1 VGAPRVRG
9 TAFYYYGSKGELA
22 HLYPAPRYRTIVE
35 PFAGSASYAVHHL
48 LAGNADRAILVEK
61 DPRVVE
67 LWRRLLAM
75 SDAEL
80 AVLEP
85 PAAGERT
92 DDFLFMTVAA
102 GNAIARC
109 RSCAFS
115 KRAAGVWPGMHRSMQ
130 LALPVL
136 RGRVEV
142 IEGDYREVPVDGPA
156 TWFIDP
162 PYQPQEV
169 PEGSKTVYPK
179 GMGYAPNCA
188 ADSIDY
194 TELAAWCRSRL
205 GQVIVCEQA
214 RADWLDFEPLIA
226 AQDSQGKMKR
236 EVIWVQGDFP

>member
-1 VGAPRVRG
+1 MGAPRTRG
-9 TAFYYYGSKGELA
+9 AAFYYYGSKGELA
-22 HLYPAPRYRTIVE
+22 HLYPPPLHGTIVE

-48 LAGNADRAILVEK
+48 LAGTADRAVLVEK

-75 SDAEL
+75 DDAGL
-80 AVLEP
+80 AALEA

-109 RSCAFS
+109 RSCRFS
-115 KRAAGVWPGMHRSMQ
+115 KRAAGVWAGMHRSMQ
-130 LALPVL
+130 LAIPKL

-162 PYQPQEV
+162 PYRPQE
-169 PEGSKTVYPK
+169 PSEGSKTVYPK
-179 GMGYAPNCA
+179 GMGYAPNCS

-194 TELAAWCRSRL
+194 MELAAWCRTRS
-205 GQVIVCEQA
+205 GQLIACEQA
-214 RADWLDFEPLIA
+214 GADWLPFEPLVA
-226 AQDSQGKMKR
+226 AQDSQGRMKR
-236 EVIWVQGDFP
+236 EVIWTQGR